1 MELTAKSY
9 VNFMNFVIANDLQR
23 PDVQPAGEYQ
33 MKSAH
38 TQAFSYGI
46 LFNGVFT
53 HREIAT

>member
-1 MELTAKSY
+1 
-9 VNFMNFVIANDLQR
+9 MNFVIANDLQR